1 MRAGGGLGASAMLA
15 LPIRFCEG
23 DSARSLQHDSSFRI
37 KCLKR
42 IAIREFGQS
51 VVRSAVRH
59 DSKITR
65 SVPPGD
71 GPRMGLPS
79 TFLLLLAGIVGLDLI
94 GSISPRL
101 ALLVAG
107 SLILLAAVFFVSA
120 LVRKD

>member
-1 MRAGGGLGASAMLA
+1 M
-15 LPIRFCEG
+15 
-23 DSARSLQHDSSFRI
+23 
-37 KCLKR
+37 
-42 IAIREFGQS
+42 
-51 VVRSAVRH
+51 VRSAVRH

-65 SVPPGD
+65 SASPGD